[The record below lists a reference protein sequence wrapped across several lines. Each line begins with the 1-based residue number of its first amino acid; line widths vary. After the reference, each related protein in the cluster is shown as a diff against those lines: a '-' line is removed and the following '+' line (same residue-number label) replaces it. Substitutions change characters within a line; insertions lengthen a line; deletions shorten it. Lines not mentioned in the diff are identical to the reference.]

1 MTTTQPQILSEVI
14 DLMTQL
20 AGDWEY
26 SGELSPDTRLLM
38 DMGLESLDLVVLGA
52 ELQKRYGVL
61 PFTTFLAELGERPAE
76 ERDVTIRELVTFVC
90 RHATATQGGEW
101 Q

>member
-1 MTTTQPQILSEVI
+1 MTTTQPRILTEVI
-14 DLMTQL
+14 ELMTQL

-26 SGELSPDTRLLM
+26 SGDLTPETRLLR

-52 ELQKRYGVL
+52 ELQKRYGNL
-61 PFTTFLAELGERPAE
+61 PFTTFLAELGERPAD

-90 RHATATQGGEW
+90 RHATAGQAGEW

>member
-1 MTTTQPQILSEVI
+1 MTTTQPRILSEVI
-14 DLMTQL
+14 DLMAQL

-26 SGELSPDTRLLM
+26 SGELTPDTRLLM

-52 ELQKRYGVL
+52 ELQKRYGML
-61 PFTTFLAELGERPAE
+61 PFTTFLAELGERPPQ
-76 ERDVTIRELVTFVC
+76 ERDVTVRELVEFVS
-90 RHATATQGGEW
+90 RHATATNGEW

>member
-1 MTTTQPQILSEVI
+1 MTSTQPRILAEVI

-26 SGELSPDTRLLM
+26 SGELSPDTRLLA

-52 ELQKRYGVL
+52 ELQKRYGTL
-61 PFTTFLAELGERPAE
+61 PFTTFLAELGERPPE
-76 ERDVTIRELVTFVC
+76 ERDVTIGELVTFVC
-90 RHATATQGGEW
+90 RHTAAQAGDL